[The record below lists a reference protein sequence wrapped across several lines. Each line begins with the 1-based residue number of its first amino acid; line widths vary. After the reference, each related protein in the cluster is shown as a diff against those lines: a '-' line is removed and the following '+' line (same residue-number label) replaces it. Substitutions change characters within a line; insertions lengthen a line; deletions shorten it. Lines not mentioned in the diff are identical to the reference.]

1 MPKAN
6 ILIVEDNRI
15 VAEDTRITLEKLQ
28 FGVCGIVPSGEESLN
43 RVEAEPPDLV
53 LMDIE
58 LKGEMDGIEAAD
70 QIRSR
75 FNIPVVYVTSYAD
88 EDVLE
93 RAKMTEPFGYVIKP
107 FEDRE
112 LNSAIEIAL
121 YKHKMERKLKES
133 EEKYRLLV
141 KSMKDV
147 IVRLSPTGKLLYI
160 SPSIKEFGG
169 YDPES
174 VIGNDMSKFIERE
187 TDSNRAVELL
197 PKALTTHQSGTF
209 EFLFKPKD
217 KKPFYVEFIH
227 TPILE
232 DNKTT
237 AIQLVLRDI
246 SKRKLAEETLRKSN
260 ERFRTVADFTYD
272 WEYWVA
278 PDGRWVYVSPSCERI
293 TGYGPE
299 AFMNNPGLFKKVVH
313 PDDHSMVSCHFDEKH
328 GGETLSPIDF
338 RIITRSGEV
347 RWVSHVCQPVY
358 GADGTCLGRR
368 GSNRDINKRKQ
379 MEQELQQ
386 AGKMEAIATLAGG
399 IAHEFNNALMGIMG
413 TIELLQMDSSKD
425 ERRDRHFAAMKSS
438 GYRMSRLTD
447 QLLAYAQGG
456 KYRPKD
462 LKLDDFVMETLP
474 ILHHDLGPEV
484 RVETHFSKVPY
495 IKADPTQMQMLL
507 LAVLTNSN
515 EAMEEGGRIKIT
527 AQNKDVDEEFAKE
540 NPGLEPGRYVCLAVE
555 DNGMGMDEETRAG
568 IFEPFFTTKFQGR
581 GMGMAAAYGI
591 VKNHDGWIYVDSEP
605 GKGTVVRIYLP
616 AISAEGRERGA
627 EGVKQPE
634 MELNTGE
641 GTILM
646 IEDEAVVI
654 EVTQMMLEMLGYRV
668 MVAKTGK
675 VAVHMA
681 ETFDG
686 LIDLVLLDIKLPD
699 IDGRDLYPM
708 LMKARS
714 NLKVI
719 VCSGYAI
726 DGPAREILDAGAR
739 DFIQKPFSMAALSE
753 IIKKVLE

>member
-6 ILIVEDNRI
+6 VLIVEDNRI
-15 VAEDTRITLEKLQ
+15 VAEDTRITLKKLG
-28 FGVCGIVPSGEESLN
+28 FGVSGIVPSGEESLKK
-43 RVEAEPPDLV
+43 VEAEPPDLV
-53 LMDIE
+53 LMDIKLE
-58 LKGEMDGIEAAD
+58 GRMDGIEAAE

-75 FNIPVVYVTSYAD
+75 FNIPVVYATSYAD

-93 RAKMTEPFGYVIKP
+93 RAKTSEPFGYVIKP

-112 LNSAIEIAL
+112 LNSTIEIAL

-147 IVRLSPTGKLLYI
+147 IVRLSPTGKLLYV

-174 VIGNDMSKFIERE
+174 EIGNDMSKYFASE
-187 TDSNRAVELL
+187 TDINRAVELL
-197 PKALTTHQSGTF
+197 AKVLTTHQSGTF
-209 EFLFKPKD
+209 EFLFKPKS
-217 KKPFYVEFIH
+217 KRPFYVEHIY
-227 TPILE
+227 TPIWE
-232 DNKTT
+232 NNKIT

-246 SKRKLAEETLRKSN
+246 SKRK
-260 ERFRTVADFTYD
+260 
-272 WEYWVA
+272 
-278 PDGRWVYVSPSCERI
+278 
-293 TGYGPE
+293 
-299 AFMNNPGLFKKVVH
+299 
-313 PDDHSMVSCHFDEKH
+313 
-328 GGETLSPIDF
+328 
-338 RIITRSGEV
+338 
-347 RWVSHVCQPVY
+347 
-358 GADGTCLGRR
+358 
-368 GSNRDINKRKQ
+368 Q

-386 AGKMEAIATLAGG
+386 ARKMEAIATLAGG

-425 ERRDRHFAAMKSS
+425 ERRDRHFAAMKGS

-456 KYRPKD
+456 KYQPKD

-474 ILHHDLGPEV
+474 ILQHDLGPEV
-484 RVETHFSKVPY
+484 RVETHFSKVSY

-515 EAMEEGGRIKIT
+515 EAMEEGGSIKIT
-527 AQNKDVDEEFAKE
+527 AQNKDIDEDFAKE
-540 NPGLEPGRYVCLAVE
+540 NPGIEPGRYVYLAIE

-605 GKGTVVRIYLP
+605 GKGTGVRIYLP
-616 AISAEGRERGA
+616 AISAESRERGA

-634 MELNTGE
+634 IELNTGE
-641 GTILM
+641 GTVLM
-646 IEDEAVVI
+646 IEDEEVVI

-675 VAVHMA
+675 DAVHMA

-714 NLKVI
+714 DFKVI
-719 VCSGYAI
+719 VCSGYSI
-726 DGPAREILDAGAR
+726 DGPAREILDSGAQ

-753 IIKKVLE
+753 KIKKVLE

>member
-6 ILIVEDNRI
+6 ILIVEDDRI
-15 VAEDTRITLEKLQ
+15 VSEDTRITLKELG
-28 FGVCGIVPSGEESLN
+28 FGVSGIVPSGEESLKK
-43 RVEAEPPDLV
+43 VEAEPPDLV

-58 LKGEMDGIEAAD
+58 LEGEMDGTEAAD

-93 RAKMTEPFGYVIKP
+93 RVKITEPFGYVIKP

-133 EEKYRLLV
+133 EAKYRLLV
-141 KSMKDV
+141 KSMTDV
-147 IVRLSPTGKLLYI
+147 IALLSPAGKLLYV
-160 SPSIKEFGG
+160 SPSIKELGG

-174 VIGNDMSKFIERE
+174 EIGNDMSKFIESE
-187 TDSNRAVELL
+187 TDRNRAVELL
-197 PKALTTHQSGTF
+197 PKALTAHQSGTF

-217 KKPFYVEFIH
+217 KKPFYVEFIY

-232 DNKTT
+232 DNKIT

-246 SKRKLAEETLRKSN
+246 SKRK
-260 ERFRTVADFTYD
+260 
-272 WEYWVA
+272 
-278 PDGRWVYVSPSCERI
+278 
-293 TGYGPE
+293 
-299 AFMNNPGLFKKVVH
+299 
-313 PDDHSMVSCHFDEKH
+313 
-328 GGETLSPIDF
+328 
-338 RIITRSGEV
+338 
-347 RWVSHVCQPVY
+347 
-358 GADGTCLGRR
+358 
-368 GSNRDINKRKQ
+368 Q

-386 AGKMEAIATLAGG
+386 ARKMEAIATLAGG

-413 TIELLQMDSSKD
+413 TIELLQMDSSKG
-425 ERRDRHFAAMKSS
+425 ERRDRHFAAMKGS
-438 GYRMSRLTD
+438 GHRMSRLTD

-456 KYRPKD
+456 KYQPKD

-474 ILHHDLGPEV
+474 ILQHDLGPEV
-484 RVETHFSKVPY
+484 RVETHFSKVSY

-515 EAMEEGGRIKIT
+515 EAMEEGGSIKIT
-527 AQNKDVDEEFAKE
+527 AQNKDVDEDFAKE
-540 NPGLEPGRYVCLAVE
+540 NPGLKPGRYVCLAVE

-581 GMGMAAAYGI
+581 GMGMAAVYGI

-605 GKGTVVRIYLP
+605 GKGTGVRIYLP
-616 AISAEGRERGA
+616 TISTGRRERGA

-634 MELNTGE
+634 IELNTGE

-646 IEDEAVVI
+646 IEDEKVVI

-675 VAVHMA
+675 DAVHIA

-699 IDGRDLYPM
+699 MDGRDLYPM

-714 NLKVI
+714 DFKVI
-719 VCSGYAI
+719 VCSGYSI
-726 DGPAREILDAGAR
+726 DGPAREILNAGAQ
-739 DFIQKPFSMAALSE
+739 DFIQKPFSIATLSE
-753 IIKKVLE
+753 KLKEVLAGK